1 VITTTG
7 EQAASGW
14 GNTRLAP
21 IAFSWGVLYPPPL
34 MSDESESENAA
45 PATATQSE
53 AVISLDEAERLRQ
66 GFVRAGNDDWWVE
79 ARGDFAESA
88 VKGYLPTPESDR
100 LKVNV
105 PQFEGPLDLLLHLID
120 KHALDIVNIPIATI
134 TKHYLQMLDDLRA
147 LDLDIAGEFLV
158 MAAQLAH
165 MKSKMLLPKEERAA
179 DQQEEKEDPREALI
193 RRLMEYQRFK
203 AAAEDF
209 AKMMWLGRDVFA
221 RAPDVKV
228 FSPAEVSSDDPT
240 GGLAPFDVVKLIETL
255 DQIMRRT
262 KKRIVHE
269 VTLERLTVGQRIN
282 EVVDFA
288 QEREHFTFRD
298 LVLHFGGLTQGKR
311 NIIVTFLSVLEM
323 TKFKILRIHQ
333 AQEDGTIYISVM
345 KKSFDEDTS
354 SLVEAYGDERP
365 SHDDEQNAVDDA
377 PGIVD
382 DEEDPSDVSGGEVV

>member
-1 VITTTG
+1 
-7 EQAASGW
+7 
-14 GNTRLAP
+14 
-21 IAFSWGVLYPPPL
+21 
-34 MSDESESENAA
+34 MSDESEPENAA
-45 PATATQSE
+45 PPEPAPSE
-53 AVISLDEAERLRQ
+53 RAISLDEADGLRK
-66 GFVRAGNDDWWVE
+66 GYVRAGNDDWWVE

-100 LKVNV
+100 LQVNV

-120 KHALDIVNIPIATI
+120 KHALDLVNIPIATI
-134 TKHYLQMLDDLRA
+134 TRHYLKMLDDLRA

-165 MKSKMLLPKEERAA
+165 MKSKLLLPKDETAA
-179 DQQEEKEDPREALI
+179 EQQEEKEDPREALI

-203 AAAEDF
+203 AAAEDL
-209 AKMMWLGRDVFA
+209 AKMTWLGRDIFA
-221 RAPDVKV
+221 RSPDVKV
-228 FSPAEVSSDDPT
+228 FSPADVSLDDPT
-240 GGLAPFDVVKLIETL
+240 GGLAPFSVMKLIETL
-255 DQIMRRT
+255 ELIMRRT

-288 QEREHFTFRD
+288 QDREHFTFRD

-345 KKSFDEDTS
+345 KKGFDEDTS
-354 SLVEAYGDERP
+354 SLVEAYGDERAMKDAEAAESAARGDTP
-365 SHDDEQNAVDDA
+365 SEPDDDDTL
-377 PGIVD
+377 
-382 DEEDPSDVSGGEVV
+382 DVGGGEVV